1 MSRYVLGNVNI
12 LIEMEIFET
21 LKFYQMKT
29 SVEPVENLIKKKQL
43 FESAAAIFIILISS
57 KNAENCT

>member
-29 SVEPVENLIKKKQL
+29 SVEPVENLIKKNNFSKVQQQYLL
-43 FESAAAIFIILISS
+43 F
-57 KNAENCT
+57 